1 MKRTAAKWFNRTN
14 STAVSK
20 SGTGP
25 RGQGAWKLGD
35 VRTWGLGGVATQIG
49 LRKFRLV
56 LADVSWEERLRYEP
70 KECGWVSRIQ
80 LNNTW
85 FIVNWLP
92 PAIWGLEQ
100 CYVSLLLSNVLWWN
114 ANKLALWL
122 IVLHS

>member
-1 MKRTAAKWFNRTN
+1 MPNTLGPFLVVTLPETTQGPNCTFRIW
-14 STAVSK
+14 K
-20 SGTGP
+20 S
-25 RGQGAWKLGD
+25 
-35 VRTWGLGGVATQIG
+35 VEIG

-85 FIVNWLP
+85 FIVDWLP

-100 CYVSLLLSNVLWWN
+100 CYVSLLLSNVLLWN